1 MEAHAPATGL
11 SDMSVLLGTSTH
23 GGTSSGGQ
31 SSSRATVD
39 TFQGHGGEDED
50 ERGYEGL
57 GPSQLHDAPSTQ
69 PTQPAGTRR
78 CRPPNPFTPGTDALG
93 HKGKGKTMRH

>member
-31 SSSRATVD
+31 SSYRATMD
-39 TFQGHGGEDED
+39 TFQGHGGEDE
-50 ERGYEGL
+50 
-57 GPSQLHDAPSTQ
+57 
-69 PTQPAGTRR
+69 RR
-78 CRPPNPFTPGTDALG
+78 SVVMRSLDRLSYRTLRRLNLRNLQALG
-93 HKGKGKTMRH
+93 DAVRLTLSL

>member
-11 SDMSVLLGTSTH
+11 SDMSVWLGTSTN

-39 TFQGHGGEDED
+39 TFQGHGGKDEDED
-50 ERGYEGL
+50 EDEDEHGYEEH
-57 GPSQLHDAPSTQ
+57 GPS
-69 PTQPAGTRR
+69 
-78 CRPPNPFTPGTDALG
+78 
-93 HKGKGKTMRH
+93 